1 MDIQLK
7 SGQKL
12 TFEPR
17 GSALNAALKAANT
30 DRERANAMVA
40 LGRFQ
45 ISSGQ
50 IERAITLMTS
60 AYEID
65 PANPNVL
72 HHYGLAQMRV
82 GGVLA
87 GIQNYDLGRWNVP
100 EHRAKYHRMFNFP
113 SWAGQ
118 SLKGK
123 RILLWAEQGVG
134 DQIMHARSIPILQAM
149 GCDVSLECDPRLNT
163 LFNRSFGNI
172 TFFPQES
179 KPDPK
184 ISKMNFDYQCSLFS
198 AWRWAKPVHTP
209 PAYLIADQK
218 RTEIFRT
225 HLNTQDAQ
233 MNIGL
238 SWSSAAKANGSKRT
252 IQLPDMKPFFDIP
265 NISIHSLQY
274 GVNSQDL
281 LGLRHKT
288 KLPIRAL
295 PKLDAKA
302 DIDGLAS
309 AMKAMDLIIS
319 IDNSTVHL
327 SGALGVPTWVMLPKS
342 GEWRWGQHE
351 TDNQLYPNMSLYR
364 NKAAANWP
372 ALTKTVAIDL
382 IEYAKNCMKQKEYTN
397 K

>member
-17 GSALNAALKAANT
+17 GSALNAALKAAKT
-30 DRERANAMVA
+30 DHERANAMVA
-40 LGRFQ
+40 LGRFN

-50 IERAITLMTS
+50 IERAISLMAR
-60 AYEID
+60 AYALD
-65 PANPNVL
+65 PTNPNVL

-87 GIQNYDLGRWNVP
+87 GIQNYNLGRWNVP
-100 EHRAKYHRMFNFP
+100 QHRAKYHRAFDFP
-113 SWAGQ
+113 KWTGQ
-118 SLKGK
+118 PLKGK

-134 DQIMHARSIPILQAM
+134 DQIMHARSIPILQSM
-149 GCDVSLECDPRLNT
+149 GCEVSLECDPRLNA
-163 LFNRSFGNI
+163 LFDRSFGNI
-172 TFFPQES
+172 TFFPQGATL
-179 KPDPK
+179 DPK
-184 ISKMNFDYQCSLFS
+184 INKMDFDFQCSLFS
-198 AWRWAKPVHTP
+198 AWQWAKPAITP
-209 PAYLIADQK
+209 PAYLIADQERAADFK
-218 RTEIFRT
+218 T
-225 HLNTQDAQ
+225 HVNAPNRQI
-233 MNIGL
+233 NIGL

-265 NISIHSLQY
+265 NLAFHSLQY

-281 LGLRHKT
+281 LALRQKT

-302 DIDGLAS
+302 DIDGLAA
-309 AMKAMDLIIS
+309 AMMAMDLIIS

-351 TDNQLYPNMSLYR
+351 TNNQLYSNMSLYR
-364 NKAAANWP
+364 NKTAANWP
-372 ALTKTVAIDL
+372 ALTKTVAIEL
-382 IEYAKNCMKQKEYTN
+382 TEYAKNCLKQKEHANT
-397 K
+397 

>member
-17 GSALNAALKAANT
+17 GTALNNALKAAKT
-30 DRERANAMVA
+30 DRERANALVA
-40 LGRFQ
+40 LGRFN

-50 IERAITLMTS
+50 IERAVAQMNS
-60 AYEID
+60 AYELD
-65 PANPNVL
+65 PKNPNVL

-100 EHRAKYHRMFNFP
+100 QHRVKYHRAFDFP
-113 SWAGQ
+113 KWTGQ

-134 DQIMHARSIPILQAM
+134 DQIMHARSIPILKAM

-163 LFNRSFGNI
+163 LFERSFGKM
-172 TFFPQES
+172 TFFVQGT
-179 KPDPK
+179 KPDPALND
-184 ISKMNFDYQCSLFS
+184 MGFDYQCSLFS
-198 AWRWAKPVHTP
+198 AWQWAKPANTP
-209 PAYLIADQK
+209 PAYLTADPQ
-218 RTEIFRT
+218 RTTVFKA
-225 HLNTQDAQ
+225 HLKDQEHKL
-233 MNIGL
+233 NIGL

-265 NISIHSLQY
+265 DIGFHSLQY
-274 GVNSQDL
+274 GVNAQDL
-281 LGLRHKT
+281 LTLRRKT

-309 AMKAMDLIIS
+309 AMQAMDLIIS

-327 SGALGVPTWVMLPKS
+327 SGALGVPTWVMLPRS
-342 GEWRWGQHE
+342 GEWRWGQDDTE
-351 TDNQLYPNMSLYR
+351 NQLYSNMSLYR
-364 NKAAANWP
+364 NKTAANWP
-372 ALTKTVAIDL
+372 VLTNTVAIDL
-382 IEYAKNCMKQKEYTN
+382 KAYAKSKIKQEERVKQ
-397 K
+397 